1 MPETGYKGTSKK
13 GVPDTKPNKVI
24 CLNSSRVDTEG
35 DKTNSHKNSTQVHI
49 TKWQEEKQKTAL
61 TYFWAPYYQMHKLF
75 VFSY

>member
-35 DKTNSHKNSTQVHI
+35 DKTNSHKKQYTSTHNQM
-49 TKWQEEKQKTAL
+49 TGGKEKTAL
-61 TYFWAPYYQMHKLF
+61 TYF
-75 VFSY
+75 

>member
-49 TKWQEEKQKTAL
+49 TK
-61 TYFWAPYYQMHKLF
+61 
-75 VFSY
+75 